1 MVDVYQIPLEVLPN
15 QSLTIRLSS
24 SRYLIA
30 IKMLSD
36 ALMAI
41 SITRDDILL
50 IQNERLVPSTLL
62 LPEHQALGYGN
73 FMFTTPEDAYPHYSG
88 FDNGHELYFIPLGDG
103 E

>member
-1 MVDVYQIPLEVLPN
+1 MADAYQIPLEVLPN
-15 QSLTIRLSS
+15 QSLTIRLSN

-30 IKMLSD
+30 IKMLND

-62 LPEHQALGYGN
+62 LPGHLALGYGN
-73 FMFTTPEDAYPHYSG
+73 FMFITPEDAYPHYTG
-88 FDNGHELYFIPLGDG
+88 FDNGHELYFIPQGDG